1 MSANELGLAHN
12 VFRYLRWGYQTY
24 GRWLLAVSQSIYM
37 ESPC

>member
-24 GRWLLAVSQSIYM
+24 GRRLLAVSQSIYM